1 MGDLVPRIYLTNIKL
16 LPLALCG
23 DVYGGDETDHE
34 PEKESQSPQNLLSV
48 TIAFIYTVAIARG
61 VATNEATEAA
71 ASPKKIFST
80 KLS

>member
-23 DVYGGDETDHE
+23 DVYEGDETDHE

-48 TIAFIYTVAIARG
+48 TIAFIQG
-61 VATNEATEAA
+61 VRNSGKSCTRFQI
-71 ASPKKIFST
+71 SSILSKISRF
-80 KLS
+80 LGIF

>member
-1 MGDLVPRIYLTNIKL
+1 MPPMG
-16 LPLALCG
+16 
-23 DVYGGDETDHE
+23 
-34 PEKESQSPQNLLSV
+34 
-48 TIAFIYTVAIARG
+48 RG